1 MRRRLL
7 LLFVLVL
14 IVQVGFSQIPK
25 VEEPQIIEANFAVFD
40 STKNLIRPKTYRVY
54 DPSVQAFVGQK
65 LYLKPLEEGYKRKE
79 GYIRILSM
87 DYDPAKP
94 PYLYR
99 YGTYEQLKEKTFE
112 VVKIDTFLTEY
123 GNYIFTLKMIEDTTF
138 MCKYIYDGESVF
150 FPFITMSYYNHLCN
164 TLLGRKYVISN
175 FAFKEKP
182 LEEQRK
188 ESSTN
193 LWDAKNI
200 SISDNGVLYVMVNNG
215 IKEDRIIIEDFLTY
229 SKTEEEKKAIF
240 SEVEW
245 NKLVK
250 QYGLNMMKLVLA
262 QKIQVG
268 MPTKLVIYAWG
279 KPKRINRSSYG
290 SDQWVYDSQ
299 YLYIRN
305 GKVESWN

>member
-1 MRRRLL
+1 MKRYFTSILILL
-7 LLFVLVL
+7 VAFVGYAQISKVTNAQIKEET
-14 IVQVGFSQIPK
+14 IV
-25 VEEPQIIEANFAVFD
+25 EFD
-40 STKNLIRPKTYRVY
+40 STKNLIKPKTYRVY

-79 GYIRILSM
+79 GYTRILSM
-87 DYDPAKP
+87 EYDPAKP

-193 LWDAKNI
+193 LWEAKTI
-200 SISDNGVLYVMVNNG
+200 SISDNGILYVIVSNG
-215 IKEDRIIIEDFLTY
+215 ANEDRIIIEDFLTY
-229 SKTEEEKKAIF
+229 SNTEEQRKAIF
-240 SEVEW
+240 SELEW

-250 QYGLNMMKLVLA
+250 QYGLNMMKLVLS

-290 SDQWVYDSQ
+290 YDQWVYDSQ
-299 YLYIRN
+299 YLYITN

>member
-1 MRRRLL
+1 M
-7 LLFVLVL
+7 
-14 IVQVGFSQIPK
+14 
-25 VEEPQIIEANFAVFD
+25 
-40 STKNLIRPKTYRVY
+40 
-54 DPSVQAFVGQK
+54 
-65 LYLKPLEEGYKRKE
+65 EEGYKRKD
-79 GYIRILSM
+79 GYTSILSM
-87 DYDPAKP
+87 EYDPAKP

-123 GNYIFTLKMIEDTTF
+123 GKYIFTLKMIEDTTF

-175 FAFKEKP
+175 LAFTEKTF
-182 LEEQRK
+182 EEQRK

-193 LWDAKNI
+193 LWEAKNI
-200 SISDNGVLYVMVNNG
+200 SISDNGILYVIVSNG
-215 IKEDRIIIEDFLTY
+215 ANEDRIIIEDFLTY
-229 SKTEEEKKAIF
+229 SNTEEQRKAIF
-240 SEVEW
+240 SELEW

-250 QYGLNMMKLVLA
+250 QYGLNMMKLVLS

-290 SDQWVYDSQ
+290 YDQWVYDSQ
-299 YLYIRN
+299 YLYIKN

>member
-1 MRRRLL
+1 MKKLL
-7 LLFVLVL
+7 TSTFFLLIA
-14 IVQVGFSQIPK
+14 IVGSAQITK
-25 VEEPQIIEANFAVFD
+25 VETPPIQEETIVEFD

>member
-1 MRRRLL
+1 MKRYFTSILILL
-7 LLFVLVL
+7 VAFVGYAQISKVTNAQIKEET
-14 IVQVGFSQIPK
+14 IV
-25 VEEPQIIEANFAVFD
+25 EFD
-40 STKNLIRPKTYRVY
+40 STKNLIKPKTYRVY

-65 LYLKPLEEGYKRKE
+65 LYLKPLEEGYKRKD
-79 GYIRILSM
+79 GYTCILSM
-87 DYDPAKP
+87 DYDPNKP

-99 YGTYEQLKEKTFE
+99 YGSYEQLKEKTFE
-112 VVKIDTFLTEY
+112 VVKIDTFLTKY

-138 MCKYIYDGESVF
+138 VCKYIYDGESVF

-193 LWDAKNI
+193 LWEAKNI
-200 SISDNGVLYVMVNNG
+200 SISDNGILYVIVSNG
-215 IKEDRIIIEDFLTY
+215 ANEDRIIIEDFLTY
-229 SKTEEEKKAIF
+229 SNTEEQRKAIF
-240 SEVEW
+240 SELEW

-250 QYGLNMMKLVLA
+250 QYGLNMMKLVLS

-279 KPKRINRSSYG
+279 KAKKNKSEFL
-290 SDQWVYDSQ
+290 W
-299 YLYIRN
+299 L
-305 GKVESWN
+305 